1 MKKLRAI
8 QERRGSETFPNDL
21 RGVGES
27 PLLTE
32 LPPCP
37 YLVVRGSDL
46 PTLEPIEK
54 LFELQVNP
62 QDQVFI
68 LESAVN
74 ESHKHKALRLWFVA
88 RFLLK
93 QHPGL
98 ELQIGERDLL
108 REALLA
114 NIGQTEFVH
123 PNRQQR
129 EPVPV
134 QLHGSGSLT
143 LSVLLQ
149 HVLVQVGYPI
159 QATEQD
165 CILSADDELFR
176 FEFPIETRKALAV

>member
-46 PTLEPIEK
+46 PTLEAVRK

-68 LESAVN
+68 LESAVS

-88 RFLLK
+88 RHLLK
-93 QHPGL
+93 HHPQL

-108 REALLA
+108 REVLLA
-114 NIGQTEFVH
+114 NIDQTEFMH

-129 EPVPV
+129 EAVTL
-134 QLHGSGSLT
+134 QLHGPGSLT

-159 QATEQD
+159 EATEQD
-165 CILSADDELFR
+165 TILLASDEILR
-176 FEFPIETRKALAV
+176 FELPTVAPKALAV

>member
-8 QERRGSETFPNDL
+8 QERRGSDSLPNDL

-54 LFELQVNP
+54 LFELELNP

-74 ESHKHKALRLWFVA
+74 ESHKHKAVRLWFVA
-88 RFLLK
+88 RYLLK
-93 QHPGL
+93 HHPQL

-108 REALLA
+108 REVLLA
-114 NIGQTEFVH
+114 NIGQTQFMH
-123 PNRQQR
+123 PNRQKR
-129 EPVPV
+129 EPVTLH
-134 QLHGSGSLT
+134 LHGSGTLT

-149 HVLVQVGYPI
+149 HVLQQIGYPI
-159 QATEQD
+159 EAAGQETT
-165 CILSADDELFR
+165 ILAHDELFR
-176 FEFPIETRKALAV
+176 FDFPTVTTKALAV